1 MRDPLRID
9 RICDDLKT
17 LWKLHPDQRFGQILE
32 NYIFGCERQHKK
44 CIFHI
49 EDDVTELQLK
59 RVLERQ

>member
-17 LWKLHPDQRFGQILE
+17 LWKLYPDKRFGQLLE
-32 NYIFGCERQHKK
+32 NYVFDCEKQHRK
-44 CIFHI
+44 CIFFV

-59 RVLERQ
+59 RVLGRQ